1 MPGIGNKG
9 REGRASYPRIL
20 IYIRKY
26 FKDKEFTQGEY
37 SNITGEKIDRSVL
50 KGLVKDGFLYEEP
63 GAVIR
68 YTYTGKE
75 GDSR

>member
-1 MPGIGNKG
+1 MPRTNGKG
-9 REGRASYPRIL
+9 RGGRASYSRIL
-20 IYIRKY
+20 TYIRKY

-37 SNITGEKIDRSVL
+37 SNMTGEKIDRGVL
-50 KGLVKDGFLYEEP
+50 KGLVKDGFLREES

-75 GDSR
+75 GEGR